1 MAKNTPEKMLA
12 TMLENLPDKTGKTL
26 AAWFKALD
34 KGRFEKHGEIM
45 KWLKAENGVTHG
57 FANLIAQQYLAQN
70 SGDTDLVG
78 AQYAGAKA
86 DLRPIYDAVLRTV
99 QRFGNDVE
107 VAPKKTYVS
116 LRRSKQFA
124 LVQASTRDRVDI
136 GINLGDAKPSG
147 RLEKSGSFNA
157 MVSHRVRLHE
167 KSDVD
172 KDVRRWL
179 KRAYDL
185 A

>member
-1 MAKNTPEKMLA
+1 MAKNAPEKMLA
-12 TMLENLPDKTGKTL
+12 TMLENLPAKTGKTL
-26 AAWFKALD
+26 AAWFSALD
-34 KGRFEKHGEIM
+34 GKRFEKHGQIM
-45 KWLKAENGVTHG
+45 KWLKTENGVTHG
-57 FANLIAQQYLAQN
+57 FANLIAQQYLARE
-70 SGDTDLVG
+70 SGDTDLVS
-78 AQYAGAKA
+78 AQYAGAKEG
-86 DLRPIYDAVLRTV
+86 LRPIYDAVLDAVR
-99 QRFGNDVE
+99 RFGDDVE

-124 LVQASTRDRVDI
+124 LVQPSTKDRVDI
-136 GINLGDAKPSG
+136 GINLGDTEPTG

-157 MVSHRVRLHE
+157 MVSHRVRVHE
-167 KSDVD
+167 KADVD